1 MNIANKP
8 QKTPFPYQ
16 QSRKKTKE
24 DFFLWIIIIF
34 AQNIKQTPINHM
46 KITVASIIPL
56 LMACIVGSQNA
67 NAQDTFEYGDFKY
80 TITGEST
87 VAIAGIS
94 STCTSTVVSAPQNFK
109 YNNHG
114 YTVTSVGEYA
124 FRWSDV
130 TSVTL
135 PNTVDSLQYCAFYSA
150 DKLTYVGLPATL
162 KYMGDYCFAS
172 TKLTN
177 IILPEGL
184 TEIPN
189 SCFFTVPTLRSI
201 TFPSTLKKI
210 KSSSFY
216 KCTGLTEITIPEG
229 CEEIDKA
236 FLYCTNLQ
244 RVSLPSTLRV
254 LGDGAFNN
262 CTSLANIDL
271 PSSLESIG
279 EEAFFEDK
287 LLTEISLPRSLK
299 TIGGGAFAKSG
310 LSTISIEE
318 GNTDLKL
325 VDGCVYSN
333 NGKVL
338 ALAPMK
344 GLTSHNVA
352 EGCIGIGHGVFW
364 GSELQS
370 IVLPESVAAI
380 DDYAFCQSQ
389 LSSINFPFAIRYI
402 GEQALAATRLSKVTL
417 PENLDDI
424 SNAVLAGCSS
434 LTELTIPS
442 AVNHVDIRAFWQ
454 CTSLKTIHILGQTPP
469 EVEEWYEESENPF
482 FEISGLTVSVPKGTL
497 EAYQNSTWGTT
508 PSNISQ
514 IIEGETAIVD
524 LSNIEA
530 DGQHD
535 DNGGLLSI
543 RSLTFTF
550 DTNEEITVTEALP
563 RFLFM
568 KDDPVTG
575 PQMKDVVNWKVEKTA
590 KNVATVTPLDASGN
604 AMSVELAK
612 GFNYFLTLPHGEF
625 TTPSATS
632 EHLVIAIAA
641 ATPEPIEVL
650 SIDPADGSIL
660 EEIEGITLVFD
671 RDIYVENWNVDLS
684 LTKANGE
691 PVEVD
696 YWYALASDTDTHTV
710 TIHPV
715 TVDGWYAYMA
725 PVLLDAGEEY
735 MLNIPAGIIKSKEN
749 NAPNPA
755 ITLVYQG
762 YDSIPNIT
770 PVTITPADGSEAS
783 SISSISLTYNEDV
796 AVLAQLPKVVLTSDS
811 INGPAV
817 EVEGWFA
824 QVNRRDNKRVDVVP
838 GYLDGNV
845 FYNEAVEIDPT
856 VTYYV
861 QLPKGI
867 CKGNVTGG
875 RSAALSICL
884 NPGGNAIGTIC
895 DDRPSQHS
903 IKNWQDGQIR
913 IIKDSRTYNAAGLII
928 K

>member
-1 MNIANKP
+1 
-8 QKTPFPYQ
+8 
-16 QSRKKTKE
+16 
-24 DFFLWIIIIF
+24 
-34 AQNIKQTPINHM
+34 M
-46 KITVASIIPL
+46 KRNLAKIIPL
-56 LMACIVGSQNA
+56 LMAYSVCLQIA
-67 NAQDTFEYGDFKY
+67 HAQETFEYGDFKY

-94 STCTSTVVSAPQNFK
+94 SSCTSTVVSAPQNFK

-124 FRWSDV
+124 FRWTDV

-150 DKLTYVGLPATL
+150 NQLTFVGLPATL

-184 TEIPN
+184 EEIPN
-189 SCFFTVPTLRSI
+189 SCFFTVPTLQSI

-244 RVSLPSTLRV
+244 HVSLPSTLRV

-262 CTSLANIDL
+262 CTSLASITL
-271 PSSLESIG
+271 PSSVESIG

-287 LLTEISLPRSLK
+287 LITEITLPRSLK

-310 LSTISIEE
+310 LRTINIEE

-325 VDGCVYSN
+325 IDGCVYSN

-352 EGCIGIGHGVFW
+352 EGCVGIGHGAFW
-364 GSELQS
+364 GSELES
-370 IVLPESVAAI
+370 ITLPESVAAI
-380 DDYAFCQSQ
+380 DDYAFCQSR
-389 LSSINFPFAIRYI
+389 LSNINFPFVMRYI
-402 GEQALAATRLSKVTL
+402 GEQALAATRLTKVIL

-424 SNAVLAGCSS
+424 SNAVLAGCTNM
-434 LTELTIPS
+434 TELTIPS

-482 FEISGLTVSVPKGTL
+482 YDISGLTVSVPKGTL

-524 LSNIEA
+524 ISNIEA
-530 DGQHD
+530 DGQLD
-535 DNGGLLSI
+535 GNGGLLTI
-543 RSLTFTF
+543 QSLTFTF
-550 DTNEEITVTEALP
+550 DTNEEISVTEALP
-563 RFLFM
+563 KFLFM
-568 KDDPVTG
+568 KNDPVTG
-575 PQMKDVVNWKVEKTA
+575 PQMKDVANWKVKKTA
-590 KNVATVTPLDASGN
+590 SNVTTATPLDASGN
-604 AMSVELAK
+604 AMTIELAK
-612 GFNYFLTLPHGEF
+612 GFNYYLILPHGEF
-625 TTPSATS
+625 TTPTATS

-641 ATPEPIEVL
+641 ATPEPMEVL
-650 SIDPADGSIL
+650 DIDPADGSIL
-660 EEIEGITLVFD
+660 EKIEGITLVFD
-671 RDIYVENWNVDLS
+671 RDIYVDNWSVDLS

-696 YWYALASDTDTHTV
+696 YWYALASETDSHTA
-710 TIHPV
+710 TIYPV
-715 TVDGWYAYMA
+715 TVDGWYAYLN
-725 PVLLDAGEEY
+725 PIQLEAGEEY
-735 MLNIPAGIIKSKEN
+735 TLNIPASIIKSQEN
-749 NAPNPA
+749 NAPSPT
-755 ITLVYQG
+755 ITLGYQG
-762 YDSIPNIT
+762 YDSIPNIM
-770 PVTITPADGSEAS
+770 PVTITPADGSDAS
-783 SISSISLTYNEDV
+783 SISSISLTFDEDV
-796 AVLAQLPKVVLTSDS
+796 TVLAQLPKVVLTRDS

-817 EVEGWFA
+817 EVEGWYA
-824 QVNRRDNKRVDVVP
+824 QVNRRDSKRVDVVT
-838 GYLDGNV
+838 GYMDGSV
-845 FYNEAVEIDPT
+845 FYTEAVNIDPS

-867 CKGNVTGG
+867 CKGNVSGG
-875 RSAALSICL
+875 RSAALTLCL
-884 NPGGNAIGTIC
+884 NPGGNAISTVHADI
-895 DDRPSQHS
+895 PSPRHTKS
-903 IKNWQDGQIR
+903 WQNGQIR
-913 IIKDSRTYNAAGLII
+913 IIKDSRTYNTAGQII
-928 K
+928 Q

>member
-1 MNIANKP
+1 MNIANTP

-550 DTNEEITVTEALP
+550 DTNEEISVTEALP

-660 EEIEGITLVFD
+660 VEIEGITLVFD

-755 ITLVYQG
+755 ITLAYQG

>member
-1 MNIANKP
+1 MLS
-8 QKTPFPYQ
+8 QT
-16 QSRKKTKE
+16 KKMKST
-24 DFFLWIIIIF
+24 F
-34 AQNIKQTPINHM
+34 AI
-46 KITVASIIPL
+46 IIPL
-56 LMACIVGSQNA
+56 LMACPVISPNA

-80 TITGEST
+80 TITSEST

-94 STCTSTVVSAPQNFK
+94 SSCTSTVVSAPQNFK

-124 FRWSDV
+124 FRWTDV

-172 TKLTN
+172 TKLTS

-201 TFPSTLKKI
+201 SFPSTLKKI

-254 LGDGAFNN
+254 LGAGAFNN
-262 CTSLANIDL
+262 CTSLASIDL
-271 PSSLESIG
+271 PSSVESIG

-287 LLTEISLPRSLK
+287 LITQITLPRSLK
-299 TIGGGAFAKSG
+299 DIGGGAFAKSG
-310 LSTISIEE
+310 LRTISIEE
-318 GNTDLKL
+318 GNTDLRL

-333 NGKVL
+333 DGRVL

-352 EGCIGIGHGVFW
+352 EGCVGIGHGAFW

-370 IVLPESVAAI
+370 IMLPESVAAI

-389 LSSINFPFAIRYI
+389 LSSINFPFAMRYI
-402 GEQALAATRLSKVTL
+402 GEQALAATRLTEVIL
-417 PENLDDI
+417 PENLDAI
-424 SNAVLAGCSS
+424 SNAVLAGCTYM
-434 LTELTIPS
+434 TELTIPS
-442 AVNHVDIRAFWQ
+442 AVNYVDIRAFWQ
-454 CTSLKTIHILGQTPP
+454 CTALKTIHILGQTPP

-482 FEISGLTVSVPKGTL
+482 YDISGLTVSVPKGTL
-497 EAYQNSTWGTT
+497 NAYKNSTWGTT

-524 LSNIEA
+524 LSAIEA
-530 DGQHD
+530 EGERD
-535 DNGGLLSI
+535 DDGGLLTI
-543 RSLTFTF
+543 KSLTFTF
-550 DTNEEITVTEALP
+550 DTNEEISITEELP

-568 KDDPVTG
+568 KNDPVTG
-575 PQMKDVVNWKVEKTA
+575 QQLKEVSNWKIVKTA
-590 KNVATVTPLDASGN
+590 SNVATISPLDASGK
-604 AMSVELAK
+604 AMTFELDK
-612 GFNYFLTLPHGEF
+612 GFNYYLILPHGEF
-625 TTPSATS
+625 TTPTATS

-641 ATPEPIEVL
+641 ATPEPMEVL
-650 SIDPADGSIL
+650 GIDPADGSIL
-660 EEIEGITLVFD
+660 EKIEGITLVFD
-671 RDIYVENWNVDLS
+671 RDIYVDNWNADLS
-684 LTKANGE
+684 LTNANGE
-691 PVEVD
+691 PVQVD
-696 YWYALASDTDTHTV
+696 YWYAQASDIDSNTA
-710 TIHPV
+710 TIYPV
-715 TVDGWYAYMA
+715 TVDGWYAYIA
-725 PVLLDAGEEY
+725 PVPLEPGEEY
-735 MLNIPAGIIKSKEN
+735 TLHIPTGVIKSREN
-749 NAPNPA
+749 NAPSPK
-755 ITLVYQG
+755 ITLSYQG
-762 YDSIPNIT
+762 YDSIPNII
-770 PVTITPADGSEAS
+770 PVAITPADGSEAS
-783 SISSISLTYNEDV
+783 SISNISLTYDEDV
-796 AVLAQLPKVVLTSDS
+796 TVLTQLPKVVLTRDS
-811 INGPAV
+811 INGPEV
-817 EVEGWFA
+817 EVESWFA
-824 QVNRRDNKRVDVVP
+824 QVNRRDSKRVDVVT
-838 GYLDGNV
+838 GYLDGSV
-845 FYNEAVEIDPT
+845 FYTEVVEIDPS

-861 QLPKGI
+861 QLPKSI
-867 CKGNVTGG
+867 CKGNDSGG
-875 RSAALSICL
+875 RSAALTLCL
-884 NPGGNAIGTIC
+884 NPNGNAISTIHA
-895 DDRPSQHS
+895 DPSPRCT
-903 IKNWQDGQIR
+903 KAWQNGQIR